1 MCRLN
6 KMFMD
11 LNLTHRLPSY
21 ILTLVTNKLARL
33 KAAQEVLANVP
44 KITSTQMFTVV
55 LTVNSIKV

>member
-1 MCRLN
+1 
-6 KMFMD
+6 MFMD

-55 LTVNSIKV
+55 STVNSIRV